1 MASRNAV
8 EMEKQ
13 FLADLEK
20 AKALS
25 LETLEL
31 EKIRKQ
37 RYSQPDSVNKSDSRT
52 LAEYKNYL
60 ERKAKLHQGLPPGAN
75 NVPKDFGTSNTVN
88 LSAEA
93 RLNSETRSPMRNSL
107 PRGIDEA
114 DLISFNAPP
123 PPPNPQDE
131 AHNNLKELVD
141 QMHRLNTQNPYD
153 RGYKTQRSLSMS
165 SASSYG
171 AYTPAYLQQQVVQN
185 FNPAAMQIV
194 PYQQAVK
201 PKPLTPDELKR
212 LYNMPTM
219 YGSMTAAPQQS
230 GFVAQPQFPSTNYS
244 HPSTAFPP
252 QVHPNSIP
260 STNFIP
266 KSLANVAPPATGFIP
281 QPMLY
286 STSTVPVANPESA
299 LVHVPKPVIPKLT
312 LNNRSASQPQQPYPP
327 AIPGP
332 SSSNPFSRNSLGA
345 SATINGSSSN
355 SNANN
360 SEVVLRPKS
369 DPTKLGDNLI
379 DLGFEDNSRVSVL
392 EAFDPLL
399 CGNRSSYGDGS
410 EDDKGKIHARAM
422 C

>member
-8 EMEKQ
+8 EIEKQ

-37 RYSQPDSVNKSDSRT
+37 RYSQPDSLNKSDSRT

-75 NVPKDFGTSNTVN
+75 NVPTDFGTSTSNN
-88 LSAEA
+88 LPAET
-93 RLNSETRSPMRNSL
+93 RLNSETRNSL
-107 PRGIDEA
+107 RDSQLSKGIDEA

-153 RGYKTQRSLSMS
+153 HGYKTQRSLSMS

-171 AYTPAYLQQQVVQN
+171 AYSTAYLQQQVVQN
-185 FNPAAMQIV
+185 YNPATMQIV
-194 PYQQAVK
+194 PYQQAAK

-219 YGSMTAAPQQS
+219 YGTMPAAPHQS
-230 GFVAQPQFPSTNYS
+230 GFIAQPQFPSANYT
-244 HPSTAFPP
+244 HPSAAFPP
-252 QVHPNSIP
+252 QVHPTSTPN
-260 STNFIP
+260 TNFIP
-266 KSLANVAPPATGFIP
+266 KSLPTVAPPPTGF
-281 QPMLY
+281 
-286 STSTVPVANPESA
+286 
-299 LVHVPKPVIPKLT
+299 
-312 LNNRSASQPQQPYPP
+312 
-327 AIPGP
+327 
-332 SSSNPFSRNSLGA
+332 
-345 SATINGSSSN
+345 
-355 SNANN
+355 
-360 SEVVLRPKS
+360 
-369 DPTKLGDNLI
+369 
-379 DLGFEDNSRVSVL
+379 
-392 EAFDPLL
+392 
-399 CGNRSSYGDGS
+399 
-410 EDDKGKIHARAM
+410 
-422 C
+422 